1 MEKIKLKTV
10 IYSVLFVSLFL
21 SSCSR
26 NEDLS
31 DVSVISS
38 NKDEL
43 EGVTNSKLDKY
54 LEREFVKPYNINI
67 QYRLNDVDT
76 DLDYVVTPA
85 KEEKAIQMINL
96 IKFLCLEAYEEKC
109 ADKDFLKK
117 YFPKKIILVGSGA
130 YNDNYTVVLGT
141 AVGGVQI
148 TLYKINDIDTTKPED
163 LVRDYFN
170 TIFHEFSH
178 ILHQKKKYTSDYEK
192 ISKGSYV
199 RGQWTTYWQTKQV
212 YRKDTLID
220 NTTPNYYPPKR
231 LSFLKG
237 FVSDYS
243 SKEPNE
249 DFVEVISHYIT
260 LSKEQLDERINP
272 KYYVNVG
279 DDPLTEEI
287 EYNWEKRRNNAE
299 GVKKINQKIKIVKG
313 YMKEM
318 WNIDLD
324 TLRKEVQKR
333 LKKVENKEV
342 DLNNI
347 D

>member
-1 MEKIKLKTV
+1 MERIKNIKI
-10 IYSVLFVSLFL
+10 IAYSLLFVSLL

-26 NEDLS
+26 NEDLNE
-31 DVSVISS
+31 VSVISS

-43 EGVTNSKLDKY
+43 TGVTNSKLDDY

-85 KEEKAIQMINL
+85 REKKAIQMINL
-96 IKFLCLEAYEEKC
+96 IKYLCLDAYNKH

-117 YFPKKIILVGSGA
+117 YFPKQIILVGSGA
-130 YNDNYTVVLGT
+130 YNDNSTVVLGT

-148 TLYKINDIDTTKPED
+148 TLYKINDLDISRPEN
-163 LVRDYFN
+163 LVKDYFN

-178 ILHQKKKYTSDYEK
+178 ILHQKKKYANEYEK

-199 RGQWTTYWQTKQV
+199 GGQWAAYW
-212 YRKDTLID
+212 
-220 NTTPNYYPPKR
+220 NTEKLSLDIGPVNETDPNYYPPR
-231 LSFLKG
+231 PLSFLKG

-243 SKEPNE
+243 TKEPNE

-260 LSKEQLDERINP
+260 LSDEQFQQRINP
-272 KYYVNVG
+272 EYWMNVG
-279 DDPLTEEI
+279 DNPLTKEI
-287 EYNWEKRRNNAE
+287 EYKWVKKRNNEE
-299 GVKKINQKIKIVKG
+299 GIKKVNQKIKIVKG

-324 TLRKEVQKR
+324 ALKAEVQYR
-333 LKKVENKEV
+333 LKNLKNI

>member
-1 MEKIKLKTV
+1 MKRIKLKTV
-10 IYSVLFVSLFL
+10 IYSTLFVGLLL

-43 EGVTNSKLDKY
+43 TGVTNSKLDDY
-54 LEREFVKPYNINI
+54 LEREFVKPYNISI

-85 KEEKAIQMINL
+85 EEGKAIQMINL
-96 IKFLCLEAYEEKC
+96 IKYLCLDAYGKY

-130 YNDNYTVVLGT
+130 YNDNSTVVLGT
-141 AVGGVQI
+141 AIGGVQI
-148 TLYKINDIDTTKPED
+148 VLYKINDIDITKPED

-178 ILHQKKKYTSDYEK
+178 ILHQKKKYSSDYEK
-192 ISKGSYV
+192 ISKGGYV
-199 RGQWTTYWQTKQV
+199 RGQWTTYWQTQQLAYKNIL
-212 YRKDTLID
+212 KPKNDTD
-220 NTTPNYYPPKR
+220 PTFYAPTK

-237 FVSDYS
+237 FISDYS
-243 SKEPNE
+243 TKEANE

-260 LSKEQLDERINP
+260 LSEEEFEERINP
-272 KYYVNVG
+272 EYWMNIG
-279 DDPLTEEI
+279 DDPLTDKT
-287 EYNWEKRRNNAE
+287 EYKWVLKKNNTE
-299 GVKKINQKIKIVKG
+299 GIKKMNLKLKIVKG

-318 WNIDLD
+318 WGIDLD
-324 TLRKEVQKR
+324 DLRAEVQYR
-333 LKKVENKEV
+333 LKNLKNVN
-342 DLNNI
+342 LNNI